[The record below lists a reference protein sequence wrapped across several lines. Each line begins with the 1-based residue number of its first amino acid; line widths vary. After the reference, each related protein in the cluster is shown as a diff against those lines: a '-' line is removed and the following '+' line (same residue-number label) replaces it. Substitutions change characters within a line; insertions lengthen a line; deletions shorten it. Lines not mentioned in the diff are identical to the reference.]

1 VTRRE
6 EAIRRVE
13 ETKRKITK
21 LVEQAEKAFESAKRA
36 EERLEKAKERASRA
50 RRRRQRTVQQFLST
64 YRQITGL
71 SIRQTQRA
79 VRWMSMVLD
88 PEAEQKAFES
98 RKRIFKE
105 MIDEANDWSDM
116 MAVINRIA
124 YEARREIAFKNLAN
138 YEELLSAAW
147 QLGYLTD
154 SEVAIIMKYGG
165 KEVD

>member
-1 VTRRE
+1 
-6 EAIRRVE
+6 
-13 ETKRKITK
+13 
-21 LVEQAEKAFESAKRA
+21 
-36 EERLEKAKERASRA
+36 
-50 RRRRQRTVQQFLST
+50 
-64 YRQITGL
+64 
-71 SIRQTQRA
+71 
-79 VRWMSMVLD
+79 
-88 PEAEQKAFES
+88 
-98 RKRIFKE
+98 
-105 MIDEANDWSDM
+105 M